1 VSRTCSTSTP
11 SAEPVTGFRRVSEEN
26 LLEAWLFRVDRFHLL
41 DPNGR
46 PFDRFVIRHPGAVV
60 VVPVHDDG
68 TVTLVRQY
76 RAAVDDLV
84 LEIPAGT
91 RDRGDESEEATARRE
106 LAEEAGLEAAT
117 WERLI
122 GTWNTPGVSDQHTTI
137 FMATGLTP
145 TESRP
150 DGIEEGYMSVERIP
164 LADLDRLVAEGA
176 LKDETTVL
184 GLYMARERLAA
195 LGRP

>member
-1 VSRTCSTSTP
+1 M
-11 SAEPVTGFRRVSEEN
+11 TGFRRVSEEE
-26 LLEAWLFRVDRFHLL
+26 LLRAWLFRVDRFHLL

>member
-1 VSRTCSTSTP
+1 MP
-11 SAEPVTGFRRVSEEN
+11 GFRRVSEEH
-26 LLEAWLFRVDRFHLL
+26 LLQAWLFRVDRFHLL
-41 DPNGR
+41 DPGGR
-46 PFDRFVIRHPGAVV
+46 PFDRFVIRHPGAVT

-91 RDRGDESEEATARRE
+91 RDKGDESEEATARRE
-106 LAEEAGLEAAT
+106 LAEEAGLEATT

-122 GTWNTPGVSDQHTTI
+122 GTWNTPGVSDQRTTI
-137 FMATGLTP
+137 FLATGLSP

-164 LADLDRLVAEGA
+164 LADLDRLVADGA

-184 GLYMARERLAA
+184 GLYMARERLAGT
-195 LGRP
+195 GRP

>member
-1 VSRTCSTSTP
+1 VP
-11 SAEPVTGFRRVSEEN
+11 GFRRVSEEN
-26 LLEAWLFRVDRFHLL
+26 LLEAWLFRVDRFHVL
-41 DPNGR
+41 DPDGH
-46 PFDRFVIRHPGAVV
+46 PFDRFVIRHPGAVT

-91 RDRGDESEEATARRE
+91 RDKGDETEEATARRE

-122 GTWNTPGVSDQHTTI
+122 GTWNTPGVSDQLTTI
-137 FMATGLTP
+137 FLATGLTP
-145 TESRP
+145 TQSHP
-150 DGIEEGYMSVERIP
+150 DGIEEGFMSVERIP

-176 LKDETTVL
+176 LRDETTVL
-184 GLYMARERLAA
+184 GLYMARERLAPTA
-195 LGRP
+195 RS

>member
-1 VSRTCSTSTP
+1 MSRTCSISTP
-11 SAEPVTGFRRVSEEN
+11 SAEPVRGFRRVSEEN

-41 DPNGR
+41 DPEGHS
-46 PFDRFVIRHPGAVV
+46 FERFVIRHPGAVT

-91 RDRGDESEEATARRE
+91 RDKGDESEEATARRE

-150 DGIEEGYMSVERIP
+150 DGIEEGYMSVERIR

-195 LGRP
+195 THRP